1 MDAWAGGAGPGD
13 NLGTDIANTAFYT
26 STDSSTWP
34 AVPAHVLYDS
44 VPNYGTDAAD
54 LTAFQAMFDEYSG
67 LFFRDRVRG
76 VAAAANH
83 TFDSSDSVT
92 AAQRPKLTL
101 DYTLPA
107 AQRLAA
113 YTYNIWDPEARIL
126 DSFGNVVPPN
136 ELRADRW
143 MSVLGVDLP
152 TGKQYTDFVDS
163 PSKTKLVSVDVD
175 TEGARIVSNPNEF
188 ADVIIKRA
196 GAGI

>member
-1 MDAWAGGAGPGD
+1 M
-13 NLGTDIANTAFYT
+13 
-26 STDSSTWP
+26 
-34 AVPAHVLYDS
+34 
-44 VPNYGTDAAD
+44 
-54 LTAFQAMFDEYSG
+54 
-67 LFFRDRVRG
+67 
-76 VAAAANH
+76 
-83 TFDSSDSVT
+83 
-92 AAQRPKLTL
+92 
-101 DYTLPA
+101 
-107 AQRLAA
+107 RLAD